1 MPSTADI
8 AFWALIAVA
17 DLFVAYIFVLWGV
30 AREFRWL
37 TVYFACRVLA
47 SVVEYVFLWNSGWDS
62 WTYAYVYYIADA
74 ILQVILFASVGE
86 LVLRSARKSR
96 IARQLVPL
104 FMAAVFLAAIF
115 SSSIMPLSIIFGT
128 GENLFWL
135 SAVVVVASC
144 VWNFFQSGPQYREWV
159 IAFRLG
165 NVMGLYF
172 VVWAAVAALRY
183 LTNGEN
189 TLGAGYVLAAAAS
202 VWLPIGSSLAAMSV
216 PQSS

>member
-74 ILQVILFASVGE
+74 ILQVILFECWRTGAAKREKVADCKTAGAP
-86 LVLRSARKSR
+86 LHGGCVL
-96 IARQLVPL
+96 
-104 FMAAVFLAAIF
+104 
-115 SSSIMPLSIIFGT
+115 
-128 GENLFWL
+128 
-135 SAVVVVASC
+135 SC
-144 VWNFFQSGPQYREWV
+144 NFQ
-159 IAFRLG
+159 
-165 NVMGLYF
+165 
-172 VVWAAVAALRY
+172 
-183 LTNGEN
+183 
-189 TLGAGYVLAAAAS
+189 
-202 VWLPIGSSLAAMSV
+202 
-216 PQSS
+216 